1 MSYNSDRTRAR
12 ILDAALAE
20 FREHGYERAG
30 LRRIAAAARVTT
42 GAVYNH
48 FGSKEG
54 LFDALVGES
63 AAELVDAWTAGRDSA
78 PAPRPAGE
86 AAAATAPADPGLRAG
101 ATRTAHCAA
110 RTGRVLALVYARPE
124 VFEVLL
130 CRARGTGYEH
140 LPERLARIEE
150 QAYRRLPGI
159 TDSPADRLLVR
170 TLAAGGVEALRAAL
184 EHRLTRSEAQR
195 YMERIARFRLA
206 GWAGLLVPTTAPE
219 HAPEMGDR
227 S

>member
-1 MSYNSDRTRAR
+1 MGHSPARTRAR
-12 ILDAALAE
+12 ILEAALAE
-20 FREHGYERAG
+20 FRDRGYERAG

-63 AAELVDAWTAGRDSA
+63 AAELMAAWTAGRDGDA
-78 PAPRPAGE
+78 GTPANMPPANM
-86 AAAATAPADPGLRAG
+86 PAD
-101 ATRTAHCAA
+101 
-110 RTGRVLALVYARPE
+110 RTGRSADRTGRILDLVYSRVE
-124 VFEVLL
+124 IFELLL
-130 CRARGTGYEH
+130 CRARGTGYER
-140 LPERLARIEE
+140 LPEQLARIEAE
-150 QAYRRLPGI
+150 AYRRLPGI
-159 TDSPADRLLVR
+159 TDSAADRLLVR

-206 GWAGLLVPTTAPE
+206 GWAGLLGPTTAPE
-219 HAPEMGDR
+219 RAPETGER

>member
-1 MSYNSDRTRAR
+1 MNYNSDRTRAR

-63 AAELVDAWTAGRDSA
+63 AAELMAAWTAGRDGDA
-78 PAPRPAGE
+78 GTPANMP
-86 AAAATAPADPGLRAG
+86 PADMPAD
-101 ATRTAHCAA
+101 
-110 RTGRVLALVYARPE
+110 RTGRSADRAAAFSADRTGRILDLVYSRVE
-124 VFEVLL
+124 IFELLL
-130 CRARGTGYEH
+130 CRARGTGYER
-140 LPERLARIEE
+140 LPEQLAWIEAE
-150 QAYRRLPGI
+150 AYRRLPGI
-159 TDSPADRLLVR
+159 TDSAADRLLVR

-184 EHRLTRSEAQR
+184 EHRLARPEARR

-206 GWAGLLVPTTAPE
+206 GWAGLLGPTPAPE
-219 HAPEMGDR
+219 HAPETGDR
-227 S
+227 P

>member
-1 MSYNSDRTRAR
+1 MNYNSDRTRAR
-12 ILDAALAE
+12 ILNAALAE
-20 FREHGYERAG
+20 FREHGYERTG

-63 AAELVDAWTAGRDSA
+63 AAELVDAWTAGRDDGA
-78 PAPRPAGE
+78 PAPQTTGAV
-86 AAAATAPADPGLRAG
+86 AATAAPADPGRRTG
-101 ATRTAHCAA
+101 ATRTA

-124 VFEVLL
+124 IFEVLL
-130 CRARGTGYEH
+130 CRARGTDYEH
-140 LPERLARIEE
+140 LPERLARIEAE
-150 QAYRRLPGI
+150 AYRRLPGI

-206 GWAGLLVPTTAPE
+206 GWAGLLGPTTAPE
-219 HAPEMGDR
+219 RAPETGER

>member
-1 MSYNSDRTRAR
+1 MNYNSDRTRAR

-63 AAELVDAWTAGRDSA
+63 AAELVDAWTAGRDDGA
-78 PAPRPAGE
+78 PAPRTTGAV
-86 AAAATAPADPGLRAG
+86 AATAVPADPGRRAAAGDGPSGPGAAPAAPGRRTG
-101 ATRTAHCAA
+101 ATRTAH
-110 RTGRVLALVYARPE
+110 
-124 VFEVLL
+124 
-130 CRARGTGYEH
+130 
-140 LPERLARIEE
+140 
-150 QAYRRLPGI
+150 
-159 TDSPADRLLVR
+159 
-170 TLAAGGVEALRAAL
+170 RAAL

-206 GWAGLLVPTTAPE
+206 GWAGLLGPTTAPE
-219 HAPEMGDR
+219 RAPETGER